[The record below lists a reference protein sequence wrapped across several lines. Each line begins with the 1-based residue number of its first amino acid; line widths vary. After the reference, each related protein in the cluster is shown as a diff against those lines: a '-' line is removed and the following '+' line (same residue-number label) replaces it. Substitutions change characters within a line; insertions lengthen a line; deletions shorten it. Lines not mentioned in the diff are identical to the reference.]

1 MTGRLTSTLTGSK
14 HSGNDLD
21 FTAAFSQ
28 AGNTIIGTGKGDLI
42 DAANAP
48 KGQPVATSFD
58 DLIIGNKG
66 KDRAYGGDGFD
77 TLEGGKDNDK
87 LYGGNDGDKLLGGTG
102 HDGLYGGA
110 AEDGL
115 FFDFKLSK
123 KGGAAKNFDKIDDF
137 TVTED
142 TRLPQ
147 PEILQGGGAGRP
159 SGHRHP
165 HHAGGREPALRR
177 REVREVPHGVAP
189 ASVDD
194 IHFVVYA

>member
-1 MTGRLTSTLTGSK
+1 M
-14 HSGNDLD
+14 
-21 FTAAFSQ
+21 FSQ
-28 AGNTIIGTGKGDLI
+28 AGNTIIGTKKGDLI

-48 KGQPVATSFD
+48 KGQPVATAFD

-66 KDRAYGGDGFD
+66 KDKAFGGDGFD

-102 HDGLYGGA
+102 HDKLYGGA
-110 AEDGL
+110 GEDGL

-123 KGGAAKNFDKIDDF
+123 KGAKKNFDKIGDF
-137 TVTED
+137 TVAED
-142 TRLPQ
+142 TVYLNQ
-147 PEILQGGGAGRP
+147 KYFK
-159 SGHRHP
+159 
-165 HHAGGREPALRR
+165 ALALGDLADTDTHITLENGNLRYDG
-177 REVREVPHGVAP
+177 VKFAKFLDGVAP